1 MIRQDS
7 VEEFV
12 AYVNRTN
19 LSLPRRIDNSIFET
33 NQFLNE
39 NKNTTLIEYSAFF
52 GSIQIFQ
59 FLQLSGVTLEPSLWL
74 YAIHSQNADMIH
86 LLEYII
92 MLNHQMAIII
102 FASLKIIKCHHNDI
116 ANYIEYNF
124 LQQNTDALSG
134 VDYLSKVFSF
144 QNYSFFP
151 SDLKSED
158 ELYAL
163 CSYGYHLLS
172 DLYIKKS
179 EMNIKQK
186 MKVNNLKTLKEAADA
201 SKIEIIYYLLMDESE
216 IDDQMFSGNKELR
229 KIVIPSSITEI
240 DDYSFNGCSL
250 LKHIII
256 PSSVTYIGDNAFS
269 ECTSLETI
277 IIPFS
282 VISIGE
288 YAFKGCTSLKQITI
302 LSNIQSIEEGTFSGN
317 TFND

>member
-1 MIRQDS
+1 MICQDS

-86 LLEYII
+86 LLEYHNVEPPNGDYKLCFIE
-92 MLNHQMAIII
+92 A
-102 FASLKIIKCHHNDI
+102 IKCHHNDI

-134 VDYLSKVFSF
+134 VDYQSKVFCF
-144 QNYSFFP
+144 QNYAFFP

-158 ELYAL
+158 EFYAL
-163 CSYGYHLLS
+163 CSYGYRLLS

-186 MKVNNLKTLKEAADA
+186 MKENIFETLKEAADA

-240 DDYSFNGCSL
+240 A
-250 LKHIII
+250 K
-256 PSSVTYIGDNAFS
+256 TYNNSIFS
-269 ECTSLETI
+269 YIYWRPCI
-277 IIPFS
+277 
-282 VISIGE
+282 
-288 YAFKGCTSLKQITI
+288 
-302 LSNIQSIEEGTFSGN
+302 
-317 TFND
+317 